1 MAKAKN
7 TSKLVLTSVILSI
20 LILAVFTGVFILFIV
35 PAYNISRDDV
45 YNILSKALP
54 ILIGLVFIEIA
65 VITSGRNNPD
75 NDEYMEKIDKLAP
88 NAYDSPL
95 YTRPLDD
102 PSSSSVSGEEFD
114 FVKKETV
121 VREVI
126 KEIPVEVI
134 KEVVKEVPVEVVRE
148 VPVEVEVIKEVPVEV
163 VKEVEKEVPVEVIR
177 EVPVEIVKEIAPE
190 VIIKNNYTPVEIIKE
205 TVKEVPV
212 EVIREVEREVPV
224 EIIKETIK
232 EVPVEVIRE
241 VPVEVIKEV
250 IVEKEPEVIIKNNY
264 TPLEIKVPEV
274 VEKEVEV
281 KESENITFMDALKE
295 EIDAAKDLGYP
306 LTLVSMKE
314 GDTEE
319 IGKAFD
325 APVFNE
331 NGIIY
336 VILPFTRRK
345 DVLKKARLH
354 NANIV
359 ELDKSGTPESIL
371 ERVSR

>member
-102 PSSSSVSGEEFD
+102 PSSTTVSGEEFD

-126 KEIPVEVI
+126 KEVPVEVI

-190 VIIKNNYTPVEIIKE
+190 VIIKNNYTPVEIVKE

-212 EVIREVEREVPV
+212 E
-224 EIIKETIK
+224 IIKETVK

-264 TPLEIKVPEV
+264 TPVEIKVPEV

-295 EIDAAKDLGYP
+295 EVDAAKDLGYP

-325 APVFNE
+325 APVFSE
-331 NGIIY
+331 NGIFY

-354 NANIV
+354 NASIV

-371 ERVSR
+371 DRVSR

>member
-35 PAYNISRDDV
+35 PAYNISPDDV

-65 VITSGRNNPD
+65 VITSGRNNSD

-88 NAYDSPL
+88 NAYDSPF

-102 PSSSSVSGEEFD
+102 PSSTTVSGEEFNLE
-114 FVKKETV
+114 KKETV
-121 VREVI
+121 VREVV
-126 KEIPVEVI
+126 KEVPVEVI

-177 EVPVEIVKEIAPE
+177 EIPVDV
-190 VIIKNNYTPVEIIKE
+190 
-205 TVKEVPV
+205 VKEVQV

-224 EIIKETIK
+224 EIIKETVK

-250 IVEKEPEVIIKNNY
+250 IVEKEPEIIIKNNY
-264 TPLEIKVPEV
+264 TPVKIKVPEV

-281 KESENITFMDALKE
+281 KESEYITFMDALKE
-295 EIDAAKDLGYP
+295 EVDAAKDLGYP
-306 LTLVSMKE
+306 LTLVSLKE

-319 IGKAFD
+319 IEKAFD

-331 NGIIY
+331 NGTIY

-345 DVLKKARLH
+345 DVLKKARLL

-359 ELDKSGTPESIL
+359 ELDKAGTPESML
-371 ERVSR
+371 GRLSR